1 MRALELKVPPVLL
14 VLLAGAGMFAVARLA
29 PGFAWP
35 IPAREALAGL
45 LVAAGV
51 VIALA
56 GVMAF
61 RRMRTTVNPTRPE
74 TSSAVVST
82 GIYGV
87 TRNPMYLGMLLVLA
101 AWAVW
106 LGNAL
111 ALLFL
116 PLFVGWMTRFQIVP
130 EERALADR
138 FGPVYAE
145 YRRSVRRWI

>member
-1 MRALELKVPPVLL
+1 MRALELKVPPVAL
-14 VLLAGAGMFAVARLA
+14 VLLAGAGMFLVARYA
-29 PGFAWP
+29 PAFAWAVP
-35 IPAREALAGL
+35 GREVLAGL
-45 LVAAGV
+45 LFASGV
-51 VIALA
+51 VIAVA
-56 GVMAF
+56 GVLAF
-61 RRMRTTVNPTRPE
+61 RRMHTTVNPTRPE

-82 GIYGV
+82 GIYGI

-106 LGNAL
+106 LGSVL

-116 PLFVGWMTRFQIVP
+116 PLFVAWMTRFQIVP
-130 EERALADR
+130 EERALSDR